1 MTGCG
6 RGSSVSHF
14 QLYRCC
20 TVARQHGRLV
30 RRVRWRFDAFRPLF
44 PVAIVTMIYVCREVA
59 DWVKVDDN
67 GGCVAMGIHVT
78 VVPLVHLGLVGEV

>member
-20 TVARQHGRLV
+20 TVARQHI
-30 RRVRWRFDAFRPLF
+30 RWRFDAFRPLF
-44 PVAIVTMIYVCREVA
+44 PVAIVMMISVCREVA